1 MEIILKEEVKNL
13 GGKDELVKVKAGYG
27 RNFLIPK
34 GLAIVANETNK
45 KVLAE
50 TQKQRAYKEGKLK
63 DAASEAAK
71 KLEKTVVKVG
81 AKVGENNKIFGSVG
95 SVQLAEAMRKEGYEV
110 DRKNIKLSDENIKS
124 TGTYTADVKL
134 HKEVTVKVTFEVIG
148 E

>member
-1 MEIILKEEVKNL
+1 MEVILKDEVKNL

-34 GLAIVANETNK
+34 GLAIIANETNK
-45 KVLAE
+45 KILAE

-63 DAASEAAK
+63 EAAEASAA
-71 KLEKTVVKVG
+71 KLGKTVVKVG

-134 HKEVTVKVTFEVIG
+134 HKEVTVKVTFEVVG

>member
-1 MEIILKEEVKNL
+1 MEVILKDEVKNL

-34 GLAIVANETNK
+34 GLAIIANESNK

-63 DAASEAAK
+63 DAAEESAK
-71 KLEKTVVKVG
+71 KLGNTVIKVG

-95 SVQLAEAMRKEGYEV
+95 SVQLAEAMRKAGYEV

-124 TGTYTADVKL
+124 TGAYTADVKL
-134 HKEVTVKVTFEVIG
+134 HKEVTIKVNFEVVS